1 MVTRRSSSGNH
12 RDDGDDD
19 DDGDDKDDSGGN
31 SDDAG
36 DVCTGDDGDGNGV
49 DGRLQWKERQP
60 AHRPPLLRALRSHH
74 RQVGQSL
81 LNDRALSLA

>member
-1 MVTRRSSSGNH
+1 MTMMTMVMIME
-12 RDDGDDD
+12 DDSDDNGDDAD
-19 DDGDDKDDSGGN
+19 
-31 SDDAG
+31 
-36 DVCTGDDGDGNGV
+36 DVCNRDDGDGNDV
-49 DGRLQWKERQP
+49 DGRLQWEERQP